1 MTIKNKVSPFKLNKF
16 DESKLLRL
24 DIQTFAGEGEEGG
37 EEGQEESGKI
47 ELTAE
52 ELQSK
57 IDSETDKKL
66 EKALQTARSKW
77 EKEFNEKLEQ
87 EKREA
92 ERLAKLSEKERKE
105 EELSKKEQEIANRL
119 AELERKELKADA
131 IADLTNKGLPSNFA
145 DFLLAENAEKTLEN
159 INNFKSIF
167 DEAVNA
173 AVKERLRQDTPPAG
187 NGKMTAKNPFSK
199 EHFNLT
205 EQGRLLRD
213 NPELY
218 KQLKAEANK

>member
-1 MTIKNKVSPFKLNKF
+1 MTINNNHKF
-16 DESKLLRL
+16 LPKHNLLPL
-24 DIQTFAGEGEEGG
+24 DIQFFAQDPPSDPPSDPPADPPADPE
-37 EEGQEESGKI
+37 KV

-52 ELQSK
+52 ELQKK
-57 IDSETDKKL
+57 IESESDKKL
-66 EKALQTARSKW
+66 EKALKTAREKW
-77 EKEFNEKLEQ
+77 EREFNDKLEE

-105 EELSKKEQEIANRL
+105 EELSKREKDLADRL

-131 IADLTNKGLPSNFA
+131 IADLSEKGLPSDFA
-145 DFLLAENAEKTLEN
+145 DFLLADNAENTLAN
-159 INNFKSIF
+159 INNFKKAF

-173 AVKERLRQDTPPAG
+173 KVKEALRQDTPKAG
-187 NGKMTAKNPFSK
+187 GVSIASKNPFSK

-205 EQGRLLRD
+205 EQGRLLTE

-218 KQLKAEANK
+218 KQLKAQAGK